1 MRLHIIIPVVNEC
14 DNLRELL
21 PYLMGQLAGRGSIT
35 VADGGSTDG
44 TEELLT
50 ASLGGSVGWG
60 RGPSHKTN
68 VSQVKH
74 LSCPTRGRA
83 PQMNAAAADL
93 DNYDVLYFVHA
104 DTRPPAGFY
113 EDIQRSIEEGFPVGC
128 YRFRFDSGHP
138 LLVINS
144 FFTRFDL
151 TFCRGGDQSLYLT
164 REAWQRVGGFDGS
177 MKIMEDYDI
186 IQRLRQHFAFR
197 IMPRSIR
204 VSARKYQR
212 NSWLRVQLANWK
224 IVRMYR
230 AGAPQ
235 QKMVDT
241 YRRLLQP
248 W

>member
-44 TEELLT
+44 TEELL
-50 ASLGGSVGWG
+50 AG
-60 RGPSHKTN
+60 
-68 VSQVKH
+68 SQVKH
-74 LSCPTRGRA
+74 LSCPARGRA
-83 PQMNAAAADL
+83 PQMNAAAAADL

-113 EDIQRSIEEGFPVGC
+113 EDIQRSIDEGFPVGC
-128 YRFRFDSGHP
+128 YRFRFDSDHP
-138 LLVINS
+138 LLIINS